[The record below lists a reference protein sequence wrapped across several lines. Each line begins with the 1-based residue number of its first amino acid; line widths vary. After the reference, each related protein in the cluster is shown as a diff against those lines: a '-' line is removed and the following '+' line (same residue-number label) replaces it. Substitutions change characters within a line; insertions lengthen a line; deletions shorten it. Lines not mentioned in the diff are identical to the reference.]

1 MTIQIR
7 PELTLLNILAPLIV
21 ALIFIAACSL
31 LKEPG
36 RRQFSAIMVAGAGAA
51 YLNGG
56 LLGWEFAFCT
66 VVTYLAYRGLN
77 NYRYIAVGW
86 LLHTVWDVVHH
97 LYGNP
102 IVPFVS
108 LSSADC
114 AICDMALALWY
125 FRGAP
130 SIFVWLRRAA
140 GPSP

>member
-36 RRQFSAIMVAGAGAA
+36 RRQFSAIMIAGAGAA

-66 VVTYLAYRGLN
+66 VMTYLAYRGLN

-102 IVPFVS
+102 IVPFVP
-108 LSSADC
+108 LSSAGC

-130 SIFVWLRRAA
+130 SIFGWFRRAA